1 MIVKTKISI
10 MIIFNNKPFFS
21 LKQFLRTRKFIN
33 KKFILSGGIILFLKM
48 AEASISLGV
57 EYDNIITRTSNGM
70 PIVY

>member
-1 MIVKTKISI
+1 

-21 LKQFLRTRKFIN
+21 LKKQFLRTRKFIN